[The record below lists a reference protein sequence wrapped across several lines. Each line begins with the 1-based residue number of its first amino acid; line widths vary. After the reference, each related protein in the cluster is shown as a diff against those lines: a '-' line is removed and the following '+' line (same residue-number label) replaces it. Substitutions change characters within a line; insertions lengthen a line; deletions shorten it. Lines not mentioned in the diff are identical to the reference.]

1 MAGDTFF
8 YFRNMIVKVFIVLS
22 EIKRLNTNHYEKRL
36 NLHFLCSNVA
46 CYADIESYPKQTVE
60 RADLEMTYRL

>member
-1 MAGDTFF
+1 MADDTFF
-8 YFRNMIVKVFIVLS
+8 CFRNMIVKVFIVLS

-36 NLHFLCSNVA
+36 NLHYLCFNVA
-46 CYADIESYPKQTVE
+46 CYADTESYPKQTVE